1 MKDLRFDL
9 TFDLKDVGFVE
20 KWKLES

>member
-9 TFDLKDVGFVE
+9 RFDMKDLKFEE
-20 KWKLES
+20 KWGLEI